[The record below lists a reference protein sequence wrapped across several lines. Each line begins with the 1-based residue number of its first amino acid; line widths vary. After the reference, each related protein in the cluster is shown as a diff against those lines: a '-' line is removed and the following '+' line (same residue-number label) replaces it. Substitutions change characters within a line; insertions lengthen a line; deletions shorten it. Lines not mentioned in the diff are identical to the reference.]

1 MRYRFGTFEFDS
13 AVNELRKAG
22 RLVKLERQP
31 GIVLE
36 HLLANP
42 GAIVTRDALR
52 QAVWGGHVHVDFDR
66 GLAYCISQ
74 IRTALGVQTVPRQGF
89 RFVAPVEVLP
99 AAVEPGGDIAPPA
112 SRPPVTPRRV
122 IAGVTTAA
130 LLIAAGLYVGP
141 NLTSGTV
148 GMRNRVPRRPV
159 VAVSIFD
166 NETGMPELDQPV
178 AALTDVVVA
187 RLAAH
192 PPDRLAVIGNA
203 AVLRRP
209 RNIRDLRAVAEKVQ
223 ADYVLLGQLQRDTS
237 GYRFITHV
245 VRLDDEAHLKA
256 NRLTFPDGDLS
267 GLESAVVGEFER
279 AISAHVLSQP

>member
-13 AVNELRKAG
+13 AVNELRKTG

-31 GIVLE
+31 GIVLG
-36 HLLANP
+36 HLLADP
-42 GAIVTRDALR
+42 GAVVTRETLR
-52 QAVWGGHVHVDFDR
+52 QAVWGGDVHVDFDR

-74 IRTALGVQTVPRQGF
+74 IRTALGDQADNPRFLQTVPRQGF
-89 RFVAPVEVLP
+89 RFVAPVEVI
-99 AAVEPGGDIAPPA
+99 AAPVEPGGHAAPSASHPPA
-112 SRPPVTPRRV
+112 TLRRV
-122 IAGVTTAA
+122 IAGVTIAA
-130 LLIAAGLYVGP
+130 LVIAVGLW
-141 NLTSGTV
+141 LW
-148 GMRNRVPRRPV
+148 NRSPHRPV

-166 NETGMPELDQPV
+166 NETGVPELDQPV

-187 RLAAH
+187 RLASH
-192 PPDRLAVIGNA
+192 PPDQLAVIGNA

-209 RNIRDLRAVAEKVQ
+209 RNIRDLRAVAEQVQ

-245 VRLDDEAHLKA
+245 VRLEDEAHLKA

-267 GLESAVVGEFER
+267 GLESAVVAEFER